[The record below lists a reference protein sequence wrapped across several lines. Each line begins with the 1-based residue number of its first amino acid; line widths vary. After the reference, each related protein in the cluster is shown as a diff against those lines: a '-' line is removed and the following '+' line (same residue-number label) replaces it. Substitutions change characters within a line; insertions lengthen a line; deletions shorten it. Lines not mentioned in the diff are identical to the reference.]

1 MKNSTIVKL
10 GSMDNAVLFVKICN
24 KYKDVNIDYSAVGSR
39 YIVDAKSIMGVLSTS
54 INRKAEVC
62 IYTDDDKIIEKF
74 KRDIKDWIVEG
85 N

>member
-1 MKNSTIVKL
+1 
-10 GSMDNAVLFVKICN
+10 
-24 KYKDVNIDYSAVGSR
+24 
-39 YIVDAKSIMGVLSTS
+39 MGVLSMS

-74 KRDIKDWIVEG
+74 KRDIKDWVVEG